1 MIPIVELT
9 VDEIEI
15 QLGILLPIII
25 EFIEDASIDR
35 RNTTIGKNGNLFLG
49 LLLFTGFR
57 IDRLFL
63 DLLFHEAVAKLFVD
77 LITIA
82 ITNILTVFL
91 ESLIEKLI
99 GSRQRRITLGEDF
112 VAIEDRS
119 DAERTNANGR
129 SIELDDLPRRDTNKD
144 LLIRIRQFTGIG
156 AAVLQLTADRIFDV
170 LLHGF
175 MAVHYL
181 GNLKGC
187 LAGHNRGRNAERDT
201 SARKNLRRILL
212 NEELRPIKNRLC
224 CVCNCLGR
232 EFHCALPFL
241 KIS

>member
-1 MIPIVELT
+1 MIPVVELT

-35 RNTTIGKNGNLFLG
+35 RNTTIGKNGDLFLG

-63 DLLFHEAVAKLFVD
+63 DLLFYKAIAKLFVD
-77 LITIA
+77 LISVA
-82 ITNILTVFL
+82 ITDILTIFL
-91 ESLIEKLI
+91 ESLIKELI
-99 GSRQRRITLGEDF
+99 GSRQRCITLGEDF
-112 VAIEDRS
+112 MAIENRS
-119 DAERTNANGR
+119 DAKSTNTNGR

-156 AAVLQLTADRIFDV
+156 AAVFQLTADGIFDV

-224 CVCNCLGR
+224 CVRNRLSR
-232 EFHCALPFL
+232 EFHCAFTL
-241 KIS
+241 S